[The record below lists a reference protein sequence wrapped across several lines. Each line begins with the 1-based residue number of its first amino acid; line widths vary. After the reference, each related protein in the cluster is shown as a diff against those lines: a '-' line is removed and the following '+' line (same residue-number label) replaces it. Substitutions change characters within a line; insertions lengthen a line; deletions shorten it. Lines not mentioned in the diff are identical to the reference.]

1 MATDPSSVPRTL
13 SLGPL
18 DDDDVT
24 DLLAAF
30 ERAGIDDVVIGA
42 NPAGHFRLG
51 EPTTIA
57 AIVMVSTSAIGA
69 LTAFLL
75 KRRKRSSVEYS
86 LSVDYA
92 DGTSIRESLRLEA
105 SDSSPPDPELVQ
117 KLAELTGIDSQDISE
132 LID

>member
-30 ERAGIDDVVIGA
+30 EQAGIDDVVIGA
-42 NPAGHFRLG
+42 NPAGDFRLG

-57 AIVMVSTSAIGA
+57 AIVIVSTSAIGA

-105 SDSSPPDPELVQ
+105 SDSTPPDPELVQ
-117 KLAELTGIDSQDISE
+117 SWPS
-132 LID
+132 